1 MAACK
6 RHENTSFNTLYSLRE
21 NSRLK
26 VQPPSVRLPLV
37 SEGLRRAEK
46 RVGEHK
52 IARVHTRVHTPTC
65 ASSFIHWLLGTDFL
79 YFLSPARHR
88 AFIENVSN
96 DFSPRIPS
104 WYPLSRGWSD
114 FEMLKR
120 IQQKCFY
127 RIRIKTLAL
136 HLEKEDGGSL
146 KISVLR
152 SFTFSRYIQILILLR
167 CRILIKG

>member
-52 IARVHTRVHTPTC
+52 IAPCTRVCIHLLVRLLLYPLTSRNGFPI
-65 ASSFIHWLLGTDFL
+65 SSSVHATVHLLKMFL
-79 YFLSPARHR
+79 TILVLSPLDIFCGIVR
-88 AFIENVSN
+88 FPDVGT
-96 DFSPRIPS
+96 
-104 WYPLSRGWSD
+104 YPT
-114 FEMLKR
+114 EMLLPDK
-120 IQQKCFY
+120 
-127 RIRIKTLAL
+127 
-136 HLEKEDGGSL
+136 D
-146 KISVLR
+146 
-152 SFTFSRYIQILILLR
+152 
-167 CRILIKG
+167 